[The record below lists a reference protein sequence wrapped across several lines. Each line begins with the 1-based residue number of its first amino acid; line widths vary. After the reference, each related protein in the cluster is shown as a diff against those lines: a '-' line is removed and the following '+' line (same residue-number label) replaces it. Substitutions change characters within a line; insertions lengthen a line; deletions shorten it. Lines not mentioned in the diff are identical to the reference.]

1 MLDKIN
7 ILIATPFNVIRASG
21 ELSIMLMRVYSTLY
35 LGGKSPNFCESCQR
49 KYHEEIVKTGIMT
62 NELYEAVKIRTCK
75 PKRGGIVY
83 HSLLND
89 HINFDLLTDIRAI
102 ELINKGILKE
112 SDFETM
118 PIVEK
123 EAEKA
128 TKTSKK
134 K

>member
-1 MLDKIN
+1 MRKQLD
-7 ILIATPFNVIRASG
+7 ILIATPFNVIRSNG

-62 NELYEAVKIRTCK
+62 NKLYEEVKTRTCK

-89 HINFDLLTDIRAI
+89 HINFDLLTDARAI

-112 SDFETM
+112 NDFETM

-123 EAEKA
+123 EAKKA

>member
-1 MLDKIN
+1 MRKQLD
-7 ILIATPFNVIRASG
+7 ILIATPFNIIRSNG

-62 NELYEAVKIRTCK
+62 NKLYEEVKTRTCK
-75 PKRGGIVY
+75 PKRCGIVY

-89 HINFDLLTDIRAI
+89 HINFDLLTDARAI

-112 SDFETM
+112 NDFETM